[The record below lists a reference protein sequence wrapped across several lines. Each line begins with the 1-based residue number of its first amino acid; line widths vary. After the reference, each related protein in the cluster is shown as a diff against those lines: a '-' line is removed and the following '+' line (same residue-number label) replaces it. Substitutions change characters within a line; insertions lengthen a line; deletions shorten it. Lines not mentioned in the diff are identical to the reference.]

1 MPRKKTTTD
10 LNLDT
15 PAEKPT
21 TKRTPKA
28 KSGDDG
34 LAKELAA
41 LVGAE
46 TSLVFRPRTTPP
58 VTTSTPAKPVV
69 AAKESAPAA
78 KKLGRAKPA
87 VSEETTWSEDLP
99 MPVFRSKESDAKPA
113 EPRTQEARPRRE
125 RAQKPKPEPRV
136 RPVRE
141 TEEAESPLVEFEPT
155 ATFEFD
161 DEGEMLVVQM
171 RGVEERTPVAA
182 PAPRARISNP
192 RVTEAPV
199 KKAPEVVVKPPRAL
213 IEIPD
218 DAPQVVLNEGQT
230 VLVRNKRIYPNFWFY
245 AAPTSEDRTATV
257 IDEIKQATEA
267 GVDIFALGFEA
278 VCDKHHF
285 DNLAKAVES
294 LVSRVVKVNRD
305 AQVVI
310 HLDLMAPK
318 GWEMDYQDGVYRD
331 STGDLAEPS
340 ISDDKYWLAVETLLR
355 GFASGLVKSQYAP
368 NILGIDLDR
377 GGWVIPHS
385 ASFDI
390 SKASKVRFREWVS
403 DRYQRDEVLLRASWF
418 HGDISFDSVRIPDP
432 DKNSSGA
439 HLVRFNRRER
449 SQVDYYLF
457 LSDVTANRISDLAY
471 AVKEASG
478 GRLLIGVRYGNT
490 FRDLRPDSGQ
500 LSLGKILRSPEI
512 DFIAATPC
520 VEDRGTGGAA
530 SYDAPIDSFAL
541 NSKLFVS
548 LEDYKTSLSNRP
560 EPEYGVPT
568 IRTPQALESVHLRGF
583 GGALAHQSGLCW
595 SDNWGNGWLTAAS
608 VWQRAKDVLRV
619 SVLGLASQFQ
629 EPDVAIFIDE
639 RALGYLVNVD
649 AFTKLV
655 RQTLE
660 SVGRAGV
667 SYGLYLLS
675 DLTHREKFPESRV
688 YVFLNAWDIRPDLR
702 SSIKQRLHRDNKQL
716 LWLYAAGL
724 FDSGRESL
732 ERARE
737 VMGIAIKPQP
747 IFSVSGTT
755 LLDRRNTISQAFP
768 HGVVGSDVSV
778 DPTYFAVPE
787 DGAVLGEYTQT
798 GLPSMVVRDISVEE
812 SNHTW
817 SSTFVGEMAVN
828 SALLRAL
835 VQRAGAHV
843 WSFNDDVVH
852 VRAPFLTIHC
862 SGDGIRTI
870 ALPGKWSAYNLLTS
884 EWMAVDSTSFKFNSP
899 DGVTQMFLVG
909 TKDQIRQILEA
920 DPKRTLWMENIPARE
935 SNIRLDVSQF
945 DVPIMRLDE
954 WASGGEGEDDIDGWF
969 LKPQEDDD
977 YQEDA
982 SLAPGAPQTTRT
994 TGRRRNRRD
1003 RDRGGRQKKPSFA
1016 EQVDFDP
1023 TGEEKLKDKGNVE
1036 LSILFRKRD

>member
-1 MPRKKTTTD
+1 
-10 LNLDT
+10 
-15 PAEKPT
+15 
-21 TKRTPKA
+21 
-28 KSGDDG
+28 
-34 LAKELAA
+34 
-41 LVGAE
+41 
-46 TSLVFRPRTTPP
+46 
-58 VTTSTPAKPVV
+58 
-69 AAKESAPAA
+69 
-78 KKLGRAKPA
+78 
-87 VSEETTWSEDLP
+87 
-99 MPVFRSKESDAKPA
+99 
-113 EPRTQEARPRRE
+113 
-125 RAQKPKPEPRV
+125 
-136 RPVRE
+136 
-141 TEEAESPLVEFEPT
+141 
-155 ATFEFD
+155 
-161 DEGEMLVVQM
+161 
-171 RGVEERTPVAA
+171 
-182 PAPRARISNP
+182 
-192 RVTEAPV
+192 
-199 KKAPEVVVKPPRAL
+199 
-213 IEIPD
+213 IPD
-218 DAPQVVLNEGQT
+218 DAPQVVLTNGQA
-230 VLVRNKRIYPNFWFY
+230 VVVRNKRIYPSFWFY
-245 AAPTSEDRTATV
+245 AAPTTEDRTVTV
-257 IDEIKQATEA
+257 IDEIRQATEA
-267 GVDIFALGFEA
+267 GVQVFALGFEA

-285 DNLAKAVES
+285 AALAKSVDA
-294 LVSRVVKVNRD
+294 LLARVVRVNRD
-305 AQVVI
+305 AQIVI
-310 HLDLMAPK
+310 HLDLIAPK
-318 GWEMDYQDGVYRD
+318 GWELDFPDGVYRD
-331 STGDLAEPS
+331 TTGDLAEPS
-340 ISDDKYWLAVETLLR
+340 ISDDKYWSEVEELLKT
-355 GFASGLVKSQYAP
+355 FASSLVNGQFAA

-377 GGWVIPHS
+377 DGWVIPKT

-390 SKASKVRFREWVS
+390 SKASKARFREWVS

-418 HGDISFDSVRIPDP
+418 DGEITFDSVRIPEP
-432 DKNSSGA
+432 DKNKSNS

-478 GRLLIGVRYGNT
+478 GRLLIGVRYGSS

-520 VEDRGTGGAA
+520 VEDRGTGGVA
-530 SYDAPIDSFAL
+530 SYDAPVDSFGL
-541 NSKLFVS
+541 NSKLFIS

-583 GGALAHQSGLCW
+583 GGTMAHQSGLCW

-608 VWQRAKDVLRV
+608 VWQRAREVLRV
-619 SVLGLASQFQ
+619 SVLGLASTFK

-716 LWLYAAGL
+716 LWVYAAGL

-755 LLDRRNTISQAFP
+755 LLDRRNSISQAFP
-768 HGVVGSDVSV
+768 TGMVGSEFAV

-798 GLPSMVVRDISVEE
+798 GLPSLVVRDIAVEE
-812 SNHTW
+812 SKQTW
-817 SSTFVGEMAVN
+817 ASTFIGEMTVN
-828 SALLRAL
+828 SALIRSL

-843 WSFNDDVVH
+843 WSFNEDVVH
-852 VRAPFLTIHC
+852 VRAPYLTIHC

-909 TKDQIRQILEA
+909 TKDEIRQILES
-920 DPKRTLWMENIPARE
+920 DRKRTLWMENIPARE

-954 WASGGEGEDDIDGWF
+954 WVSGAEGEDEIDDWF
-969 LKPQEDDD
+969 YKPREDDT

-982 SLAPGAPQTTRT
+982 SLAPGALPERT
-994 TGRRRNRRD
+994 TGRRRTRRD
-1003 RDRGGRQKKPSFA
+1003 RDRGRQKKVSFA
-1016 EQVDFDP
+1016 DQVDFDP
-1023 TGEEKLKDKGNVE
+1023 TGEEKVKDKGDVE
-1036 LSILFRKRD
+1036 LNILFRKRD